1 MKQLKHIKLFE
12 AFESIKLG
20 KTLNFINTGAKSIF
34 IDNLKKI
41 ASNYDFPISKF
52 NDDMFEYLPF
62 KSALM
67 KNVDPPK
74 PTEREVCK
82 RESDWIPGEF
92 CQGGRVKRTW
102 GAHTRMTE
110 CPGCGGTGF
119 KPEKKVAPE
128 VQLLKFWFDKDGNYV
143 TVTGCDGQIRKQFY
157 QKVKTWI
164 DESQKNADYSGEL
177 YRFSKNLSDYNEV
190 RRISVGELLQ
200 LPTGSIVLFNE
211 SGSDPHRGAVSMVY
225 HAVRSGID
233 AAYMLQD
240 RYPGSTPD
248 EDGHMEYDY
257 WNQFANYSWVVL
269 GSNDF
274 GSAILLEPK
283 VKRVVK
289 KKAEIPEEE
298 AYTWNNLIDIR
309 YMQMN
314 NVKDMDV
321 RLKNAHFAIILDLN
335 KLKEAE
341 YEKVSGTQ
349 TLRKQR
355 KEGAFLK
362 PEEIKKAN
370 LERYISLL
378 VKKFDASKGLS
389 EIPKILPRALG
400 FTNSITFILRS
411 INFNNLEN
419 LVSYLYDMMK
429 DPDDSEYYQKNAL
442 NVLNSIYY
450 QFNRRG
456 TTTNQNI
463 DGTWQLLDKSTNK
476 EMKEK
481 MSRYFETYLELG
493 EMINKKITST
503 KIENISDIEVLLRKF
518 LNIRDFV
525 GNTRLHSLRNLRYFS
540 EYLYAGNP
548 NSVYSSIRDTVEG
561 YSDSLED
568 LVQLRRAIEQ
578 ILG

>member
-12 AFESIKLG
+12 AFESVKLG
-20 KTLNFINTGAKSIF
+20 KTLSFINSSAKSTF
-34 IDNLKKI
+34 IDNLKRI
-41 ASNYDFPISKF
+41 AKNYDFPISKF
-52 NDDMFEYLPF
+52 NDDMFQYLPF
-62 KSALM
+62 KSALR

-119 KPEKKVAPE
+119 EPEKKVEPE
-128 VQLLKFWFDKDGNYV
+128 IQLVKFWFDKDGNFV
-143 TVTGCDGQIRKQFY
+143 NVTGCDGQIRNQNKSY
-157 QKVKTWI
+157 DK
-164 DESQKNADYSGEL
+164 DYSGEL
-177 YRFSKNLSDYNEV
+177 YNFSKNLSDYNEV

-211 SGSDPHRGAVSMVY
+211 SGSNPHRGAVSMVY
-225 HAVRSGID
+225 HVVVRSGRY

-240 RYPGSTPD
+240 RYSGTTPD
-248 EDGHMEYDY
+248 EDGYMEYDD
-257 WNQFANYSWVVL
+257 WHQFANYSWLVT
-269 GSNDF
+269 SEYEF

-283 VKRVVK
+283 VKREVK
-289 KKAEIPEEE
+289 KNTEIKPIPEEE

-335 KLKEAE
+335 KLKETE

-355 KEGAFLK
+355 KEGAFIN

-411 INFNNLEN
+411 INFNNLES

-442 NVLNSIYY
+442 NVLNSIYD

-518 LNIRDFV
+518 INIRDFV
-525 GNTRLHSLRNLRYFS
+525 GNTRLHSLRDLRYLS

-548 NSVYSSIRDTVEG
+548 NSVYSCIRDIVEG
-561 YSDSLED
+561 SPDSLED
-568 LVQLRRAIEQ
+568 LAQLRRAIEQ

>member
-1 MKQLKHIKLFE
+1 
-12 AFESIKLG
+12 
-20 KTLNFINTGAKSIF
+20 
-34 IDNLKKI
+34 
-41 ASNYDFPISKF
+41 
-52 NDDMFEYLPF
+52 
-62 KSALM
+62 
-67 KNVDPPK
+67 
-74 PTEREVCK
+74 
-82 RESDWIPGEF
+82 
-92 CQGGRVKRTW
+92 
-102 GAHTRMTE
+102 
-110 CPGCGGTGF
+110 
-119 KPEKKVAPE
+119 
-128 VQLLKFWFDKDGNYV
+128 
-143 TVTGCDGQIRKQFY
+143 
-157 QKVKTWI
+157 
-164 DESQKNADYSGEL
+164 
-177 YRFSKNLSDYNEV
+177 
-190 RRISVGELLQ
+190 
-200 LPTGSIVLFNE
+200 
-211 SGSDPHRGAVSMVY
+211 
-225 HAVRSGID
+225 
-233 AAYMLQD
+233 
-240 RYPGSTPD
+240 
-248 EDGHMEYDY
+248 
-257 WNQFANYSWVVL
+257 
-269 GSNDF
+269 
-274 GSAILLEPK
+274 
-283 VKRVVK
+283 
-289 KKAEIPEEE
+289 
-298 AYTWNNLIDIR
+298 
-309 YMQMN
+309 MN

-525 GNTRLHSLRNLRYFS
+525 GNTRLHSLRNLRYLS

>member
-119 KPEKKVAPE
+119 KPERKVEPE
-128 VQLLKFWFDKDGNYV
+128 IQLIKFWFDKDGNFV
-143 TVTGCDGQIRKQFY
+143 TVTGCDGQIRNQ
-157 QKVKTWI
+157 
-164 DESQKNADYSGEL
+164 NASLNKDYSGEL
-177 YRFSKNLSDYNEV
+177 YNFSKNLSDYNEV
-190 RRISVGELLQ
+190 RRISVEELLQ
-200 LPTGSIVLFNE
+200 LPTGSIVLFNNR
-211 SGSDPHRGAVSMVY
+211 GSNPHNGCVSMVY
-225 HAVRSGID
+225 HNKRNNRE

-240 RYPGSTPD
+240 EFSGCSPD
-248 EDGHMEYDY
+248 EDHHMSFDD
-257 WNQFANYSWVVL
+257 WHQFAKYSWCVID
-269 GSNDF
+269 GNDF

-289 KKAEIPEEE
+289 KKVEVKPIPEEK
-298 AYTWNNLIDIR
+298 AYTWNNLIDLR
-309 YMQMN
+309 WMSMN
-314 NVKDMDV
+314 HARDMDS
-321 RLKNAHFAIILDLN
+321 RLKNAHFAIILN
-335 KLKEAE
+335 LKKMKESD
-341 YEKVSGTQ
+341 YEKVSSLKA
-349 TLRKQR
+349 LRKQR
-355 KEGAFLK
+355 KEGAFIQPVDVK
-362 PEEIKKAN
+362 NAN

-378 VKKFDASKGLS
+378 IKKFDANKGLS

-400 FTNSITFILRS
+400 FTNSITFIIRG
-411 INFNNLEN
+411 INFNNIDN
-419 LVSYLYDMMK
+419 LVSYIYNIIK
-429 DPDDSEYYQKNAL
+429 DPNDSDYYQRNAMSSL
-442 NVLNSIYY
+442 EDIYNN
-450 QFNRRG
+450 FSRRS
-456 TTTNQNI
+456 TQINQNI
-463 DGTWQLLDKSTNK
+463 DSTWKLIDKGTSNK
-476 EMKEK
+476 EVDKK
-481 MSRYFETYLELG
+481 ISQYFEKYLELG
-493 EMINKKITST
+493 EFIIKKVNST
-503 KIENISDIEVLLRKF
+503 KIETIYDIEVMMKKF
-518 LNIRDFV
+518 QSIKNFV
-525 GNTRLHSLRNLRYFS
+525 ESTRIQSLRNLRYLS
-540 EYLYAGNP
+540 DYLYNSDA
-548 NSVYSSIRDTVEG
+548 NSVYSSMEETL
-561 YSDSLED
+561 DSYPSALND
-568 LVQLRRAIEQ
+568 LDDFRSAIEK

>member
-52 NDDMFEYLPF
+52 NDDMFQYLPF
-62 KSALM
+62 KSALR

-128 VQLLKFWFDKDGNYV
+128 VQLVKFWFDKDGNFV
-143 TVTGCDGQIRKQFY
+143 SVTGCDGQIRKQ
-157 QKVKTWI
+157 I
-164 DESQKNADYSGEL
+164 ESQITTYPTAL
-177 YRFSKNLSDYNEV
+177 YNFSKNLSDYNEV
-190 RRISVGELLQ
+190 RRISVIELKE
-200 LPTGSIVLFNE
+200 LPTGSIVLFNN
-211 SGSDPHRGAVSMVY
+211 SDSDPHRGTVSMVY
-225 HAVRSGID
+225 HQRSG
-233 AAYMLQD
+233 AAYMIQD
-240 RYPGSTPD
+240 KYLGDGPD
-248 EDGHMEYDY
+248 DGVN
-257 WNQFANYSWVVL
+257 WNQFAEYSWAVL
-269 GSNDF
+269 GPRDF

-283 VKRVVK
+283 VKREVK
-289 KKAEIPEEE
+289 EIVAKPIVEEE
-298 AYTWNNLIDIR
+298 AYTWNNLIDLR
-309 YMQMN
+309 YMQMS
-314 NVKDMDV
+314 NVRDMDS

-335 KLKEAE
+335 KLKAAE

-378 VKKFDASKGLS
+378 IKKFDANKGLS

-411 INFNNLEN
+411 VNLAN
-419 LVSYLYDMMK
+419 LDSLITYLYDMMK
-429 DPDDSEYYQKNAL
+429 YPYDAEYYQKHALDAL
-442 NVLNSIYY
+442 NNIYD

-456 TTTNQNI
+456 TTTNRNI
-463 DGTWQLLDKSTNK
+463 DETWQLLDKSTNK

-493 EMINKKITST
+493 EMINKKIFST
-503 KIENISDIEVLLRKF
+503 KIENISDIEVLMRKF
-518 LNIRDFV
+518 INIRDFV
-525 GNTRLHSLRNLRYFS
+525 GNTRLSSLRDLRYLS
-540 EYLYAGNP
+540 EHLYAGTP
-548 NSVYSSIRDTVEG
+548 NQVYSCIKETVER
-561 YSDSLED
+561 YPDYLED

>member
-12 AFESIKLG
+12 AFESVKLG
-20 KTLNFINTGAKSIF
+20 KTLSFINSSAKSTF
-34 IDNLKKI
+34 IDSLKRI
-41 ASNYDFPISKF
+41 AKNYDFPISKF
-52 NDDMFEYLPF
+52 NDDMFQYLPF
-62 KSALM
+62 KSALR

-143 TVTGCDGQIRKQFY
+143 TVTGCDGQIRKQLGSN
-157 QKVKTWI
+157 T
-164 DESQKNADYSGEL
+164 DYSGDL
-177 YRFSKNLSDYNEV
+177 YKFSKNLSDYNEV
-190 RRISVGELLQ
+190 GRISVEELLQ
-200 LPTGSIVLFNE
+200 LPTGSIVLFNNR
-211 SGSDPHRGAVSMVY
+211 GSDPHNGYVSMIY
-225 HAVRSGID
+225 HNKKNNKE

-240 RYPGSTPD
+240 EFSGSTPS
-248 EDGHMEYDY
+248 EDNHMSLDD
-257 WNQFANYSWVVL
+257 WRQFSRYSWCVL

-442 NVLNSIYY
+442 NVLNSIYD

-525 GNTRLHSLRNLRYFS
+525 GNTRLHSLRNLRYLS

>member
-1 MKQLKHIKLFE
+1 
-12 AFESIKLG
+12 
-20 KTLNFINTGAKSIF
+20 
-34 IDNLKKI
+34 
-41 ASNYDFPISKF
+41 
-52 NDDMFEYLPF
+52 
-62 KSALM
+62 
-67 KNVDPPK
+67 
-74 PTEREVCK
+74 
-82 RESDWIPGEF
+82 
-92 CQGGRVKRTW
+92 
-102 GAHTRMTE
+102 
-110 CPGCGGTGF
+110 
-119 KPEKKVAPE
+119 
-128 VQLLKFWFDKDGNYV
+128 
-143 TVTGCDGQIRKQFY
+143 
-157 QKVKTWI
+157 
-164 DESQKNADYSGEL
+164 
-177 YRFSKNLSDYNEV
+177 
-190 RRISVGELLQ
+190 
-200 LPTGSIVLFNE
+200 
-211 SGSDPHRGAVSMVY
+211 
-225 HAVRSGID
+225 
-233 AAYMLQD
+233 MLQD
-240 RYPGSTPD
+240 EFSGSTPS
-248 EDGHMEYDY
+248 EDNHMSLDD
-257 WNQFANYSWVVL
+257 WRQFSRYSWCVL

-442 NVLNSIYY
+442 NVLNSIYD

-525 GNTRLHSLRNLRYFS
+525 GNTRLHSLRNLRYLS